1 MPGRE
6 NCPAETTKRGWAD
19 LDRMEV
25 RHAVT
30 VVAVGLAML
39 LVALLLGACGPS
51 KRPSRS
57 GSATRTEIVYSCAD
71 AECIVGTDG
80 LNPVVLPFPART
92 STRSGSATTLSTG
105 VCSVSPGGAVAACP
119 QATDHLVGDGGNY
132 SDLRLVVVHTDGTHR
147 HTIWSLRLA
156 PTIRRTASIFLPGR
170 RRGALLARAWRSSYR
185 RRRPRP

>member
-1 MPGRE
+1 
-6 NCPAETTKRGWAD
+6 
-19 LDRMEV
+19 MEE

-30 VVAVGLAML
+30 SVAVGVPML

-51 KRPSRS
+51 KRPLTS
-57 GSATRTEIVYSCAD
+57 GSATRTEILYSCAD

-92 STRSGSATTLSTG
+92 STPSGSATTLSTG

-132 SDLRLVVVHTDGTHR
+132 SDLRLIVVHTDGTHR
-147 HTIWSLRLA
+147 HTIWSPPPGSYDPSDRFDILTGTPAWNPAGTRLA
-156 PTIRRTASIFLPGR
+156 IVVPETTPTTCRTDSG
-170 RRGALLARAWRSSYR
+170 
-185 RRRPRP
+185 